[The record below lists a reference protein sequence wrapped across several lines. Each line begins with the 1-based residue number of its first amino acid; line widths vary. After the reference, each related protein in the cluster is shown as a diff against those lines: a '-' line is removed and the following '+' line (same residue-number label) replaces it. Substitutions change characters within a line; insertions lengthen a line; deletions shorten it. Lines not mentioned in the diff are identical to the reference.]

1 MKEHLQHKPKTR
13 MIHVRIPEELH
24 KRLRIRTAEKDTT
37 IQDWVAMLIRNEL
50 DHSKTGKDNLSVDA
64 KD

>member
-24 KRLRIRTAEKDTT
+24 KRLRIRIAEKDTT

-50 DHSKTGKDNLSVDA
+50 DHPKTRKDNLSVDA

>member
-1 MKEHLQHKPKTR
+1 MKEHLQDKPKTR

-24 KRLRIRTAEKDTT
+24 KRLRVRTAEKDTT

-50 DHSKTGKDNLSVDA
+50 DHP
-64 KD
+64 